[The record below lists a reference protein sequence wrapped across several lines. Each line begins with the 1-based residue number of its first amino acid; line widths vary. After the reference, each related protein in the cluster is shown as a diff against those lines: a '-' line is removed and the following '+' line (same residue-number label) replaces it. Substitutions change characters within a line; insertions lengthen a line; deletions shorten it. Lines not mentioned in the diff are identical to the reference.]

1 MKQPSRH
8 EAPRAR
14 TTLHWYCAA
23 LLLFAFACGGGDAPT
38 REWTPAD
45 HGQPPMPDSDREP
58 TEPSAPEDAQ
68 AATARA
74 ARALWNA
81 TCAGCHGR
89 DGRGNGEA
97 KPPGAQIP
105 DFASSAWQ
113 SSRSDTQLT
122 QVIHDG
128 RGMMPGFGKQLNDQ
142 GIAVLVQYVRA
153 FAAAQPAATPEA
165 TPGAPTQP

>member
-1 MKQPSRH
+1 MKP
-8 EAPRAR
+8 
-14 TTLHWYCAA
+14 TKTLFPTCAA
-23 LLLFAFACGGGDAPT
+23 LLVFAFACGGGGDDAPM

-58 TEPSAPEDAQ
+58 SEPSAPEDAQ

-89 DGRGNGEA
+89 DGRGQGEA

-105 DFASSAWQ
+105 DFTSRAWQ
-113 SSRSDTQLT
+113 ASRSDEQVA
-122 QVIHDG
+122 QVIRDG

-142 GIAVLVQYVRA
+142 GIAVLLQHVRA
-153 FAAAQPAATPEA
+153 FAAAQPAAPPE
-165 TPGAPTQP
+165 TTQGAPAQP